1 MVDHAIKLNKRAPVS
16 RFSYRIARGKS
27 SLLNVA
33 NAKFWIGNGSQDE
46 TSRRVLQKLKLP
58 QVERQG
64 SPLNF
69 AFECAANGAPTA
81 DIDVLSIAAGISL
94 IHFIYTKNY
103 GFSLKVSPPSPSAL
117 AVNTNSRTNLTR
129 SDLILLTTG
138 LSPLRRFSHHD
149 TTIIDPI
156 LTFASAFACAAV
168 CRNAKDK
175 ILAGDIAAPV
185 YCIECLIASYHQ
197 AANRLAQRNITRE
210 RNPVGPLHKSL
221 VEKVREKVMD
231 IGNLQLLQDNRADW
245 EDSRATKMA
254 ARRPQGAALKK
265 VVFADDDIVLARHQS
280 LLDEPTTEEYS
291 NENEETGDMSAR
303 SNSPCAGPSV

>member
-1 MVDHAIKLNKRAPVS
+1 MTQPSSIPSSPLPPPLPAPLSAGMQRFDMRGAKHLCNYLRRYNHRIIEPDISYGLVQGASNTCGHAISVPL
-16 RFSYRIARGKS
+16 
-27 SLLNVA
+27 
-33 NAKFWIGNGSQDE
+33 E
-46 TSRRVLQKLKLP
+46 TQ
-58 QVERQG
+58 
-64 SPLNF
+64 
-69 AFECAANGAPTA
+69 
-81 DIDVLSIAAGISL
+81 
-94 IHFIYTKNY
+94 
-103 GFSLKVSPPSPSAL
+103 
-117 AVNTNSRTNLTR
+117 
-129 SDLILLTTG
+129 
-138 LSPLRRFSHHD
+138 
-149 TTIIDPI
+149 
-156 LTFASAFACAAV
+156 
-168 CRNAKDK
+168 DK